1 MKLEL
6 IVPNSWNDVSIKRF
20 QEFNK
25 VSELDIPERQK
36 LIKIISALCD
46 VEEKMIEKLRM
57 KDLKEIVSE
66 INKLDRE
73 TAEKGSLKKIV
84 DFKGKKYGFIPNM
97 SEMTT
102 GEYIDLESS
111 CTADAMSNLH
121 TIMSILYR
129 PLVGKPNKH
138 GQYNIE
144 PYQPTEHKENEM
156 LDFPMDISLK
166 AVNFFFR
173 LGLAL
178 MNDLNKSMKKVKD
191 KKLQMKAL

>member
-25 VSELDIPERQK
+25 VNELDIPEKQK
-36 LIKIISALCD
+36 LIKIISSLCD
-46 VEEKMIEKLRM
+46 IEEEQIAKLRM
-57 KDLKEIVSE
+57 KDLKEVVAE
-66 INKLDRE
+66 INKLERDS
-73 TAEKGSLKKIV
+73 AEKGSLKKIV

-102 GEYIDLESS
+102 GEYIDLEST
-111 CTADAMSNLH
+111 CTADAMNNLH
-121 TIMSILYR
+121 TIMAILYR
-129 PLVGKPNKH
+129 PLVGKPTKQ
-138 GQYNIE
+138 GQYEIE
-144 PYQPTEHKENEM
+144 PYEPTEQKEMEM
-156 LDFPMDISLK
+156 LDFPMDYSLS

-178 MNDLNKSMKKVKD
+178 MSDLNKSMKTMREKHQLKV
-191 KKLQMKAL
+191 Q